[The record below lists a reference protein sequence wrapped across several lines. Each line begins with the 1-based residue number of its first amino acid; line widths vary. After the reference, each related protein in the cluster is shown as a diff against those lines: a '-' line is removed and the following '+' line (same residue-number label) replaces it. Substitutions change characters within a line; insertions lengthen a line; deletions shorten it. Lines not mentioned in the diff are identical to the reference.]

1 MLADSTERHGTSAM
15 STDDDGNLPK
25 LAYSVPEFQKATG
38 LGRTR
43 LYEEIRLGRLRLT
56 KVGRRSI
63 IAVDDA
69 RAWLDGH
76 RAGPAKPAL

>member
-15 STDDDGNLPK
+15 STDDGNLPK
-25 LAYSVPEFQKATG
+25 LAYSVPEFQSATG

-69 RAWLDGH
+69 RAWLDGY
-76 RAGPAKPAL
+76 RADPTKPRP